1 MANDRPD
8 PAEDKAHLFIQVFE
22 QSRFMNEVGA
32 AIHIA
37 PNASRILKSWGID
50 FEDLHAVFC
59 NAIKVYDNTGKLIFV
74 PVVSFCTVAF
84 LAQFVLSLRP

>member
-1 MANDRPD
+1 
-8 PAEDKAHLFIQVFE
+8 
-22 QSRFMNEVGA
+22 MNEVGA

-50 FEDLHAVFC
+50 FEDLQAVFC

-74 PVVSFCTVAF
+74 PVVGLRSVAF
-84 LAQFVLSLRP
+84 LINCY